1 MNPNKERSLTIKDW
15 DLTDRP
21 REKLLQKGVSAL
33 SNAELLAI
41 IIGSGRPGLSAVD
54 LMKNL
59 LSTSEHRLQQL
70 NQKSIA
76 EFTKFDGIGTAKAVK
91 IKAALGLASRF
102 STEGI
107 LDRPA
112 IQSSAMAFQFFRDDL
127 SALDHEQFWVLYLN
141 QAHRSVGKLQLSKGG
156 IAETVVDLR
165 LLFKRALELN
175 ATAIIMAHNH
185 PSGNLTPSASDRN
198 LTQRVRKAAGFF
210 DIKLLDHLILSGKKY
225 FSFAD
230 KQLL

>member
-1 MNPNKERSLTIKDW
+1 M
-15 DLTDRP
+15 
-21 REKLLQKGVSAL
+21 
-33 SNAELLAI
+33 
-41 IIGSGRPGLSAVD
+41 
-54 LMKNL
+54 
-59 LSTSEHRLQQL
+59 
-70 NQKSIA
+70 
-76 EFTKFDGIGTAKAVK
+76 AKTVK

-141 QAHRSVGKLQLSKGG
+141 WAHRSVGKLQLSKGG

-210 DIKLLDHLILSGKKY
+210 DIKLLDHVILSGKKY

-230 KQLL
+230 KQLF

>member
-1 MNPNKERSLTIKDW
+1 M
-15 DLTDRP
+15 
-21 REKLLQKGVSAL
+21 
-33 SNAELLAI
+33 
-41 IIGSGRPGLSAVD
+41 
-54 LMKNL
+54 
-59 LSTSEHRLQQL
+59 
-70 NQKSIA
+70 
-76 EFTKFDGIGTAKAVK
+76 AKTVK

-141 QAHRSVGKLQLSKGG
+141 RAHRSVGKLQLSKGG

-185 PSGNLTPSASDRN
+185 PSGNLPPSASDRN

>member
-1 MNPNKERSLTIKDW
+1 MCPNKERNLTIKDW

-21 REKLLQKGVSAL
+21 RKKLLQKGVSAL

-76 EFTKFDGIGTAKAVK
+76 EFTKFDGIGMAKAVK

-127 SALDHEQFWVLYLN
+127 SALDHEQFWVLYLSR
-141 QAHRSVGKLQLSKGG
+141 AHRSVGKLQLSKGG
-156 IAETVVDLR
+156 IAETVVDLW

-198 LTQRVRKAAGFF
+198 LTQ
-210 DIKLLDHLILSGKKY
+210 
-225 FSFAD
+225 
-230 KQLL
+230 